1 MATKNKFKFGLMFK
15 KGLEIFIYGGI
26 GALVSYLS
34 GLPQT
39 ETVIAAI
46 AVLKMVQNYIKNKDL
61 GKKK

>member
-1 MATKNKFKFGLMFK
+1 MAKKTFKFSITFL
-15 KGLEIFIYGGI
+15 KGIEIFIYGGI